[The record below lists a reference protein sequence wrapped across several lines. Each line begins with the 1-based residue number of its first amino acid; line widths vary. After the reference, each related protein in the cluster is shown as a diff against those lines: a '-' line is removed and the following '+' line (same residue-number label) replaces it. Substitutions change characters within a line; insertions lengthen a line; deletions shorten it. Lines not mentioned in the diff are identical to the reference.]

1 MPKRTDIK
9 SILIIGAGP
18 IVIGQ
23 ACEFDYSGTQ
33 ACKAL
38 REEGYRVILVN
49 SNPATIMTD
58 PELADATYIE
68 PITPEVVAKIIARE
82 RPDALLPTMGGQT
95 ALNTALSLR
104 RMGVLERYGVE
115 MIGADAHAIDKA
127 EDRSLFREAMAE
139 IGLETPKSMLAN
151 ASAVKDA
158 DRKKHE
164 AEREALRAKN
174 PADLDSALDALETS
188 WNLGEGDRKQRYI
201 GHAMGIAAQ
210 ALDAVGLPAIIRP
223 SFTMGGTGGG
233 IAYNRAEF
241 YEIVQSG
248 LDASPTTEVLIEE
261 SVLGWKEYEMEV
273 VRDKADNCI
282 IVCSIENIDP
292 MGVHTGDS
300 ITVAPALTLTDK
312 EYQMMRNASIKV
324 LREIGVE
331 TGGSNVQF
339 AVNPADGRLVVIEM
353 NPRVS
358 RSSALA
364 SKATGFPI
372 AKIAA
377 KLAVGYTLDEL
388 ENDITGGATPASFE
402 PSIDYVVTKIPRFAF
417 EKFPGA
423 GTTLTTAMKSV
434 GEVMAI
440 GRTFQESLQKALR
453 GLETG
458 LNGLDE
464 IEIPGIGPEGG
475 DKSDDRNAIRAAL
488 GTPTPDRLRM
498 VAQAIRMGTSLED
511 VHAMCKIDPWFLE
524 QIDGILAMEARI
536 REHGIPTDAA
546 NLRMVKAMGF
556 SDARLASLTKSEPQ
570 AIQKAR
576 NKLDVHP
583 VYKRIDTCAA
593 EFASPTAYMYSTYE
607 TPFAG
612 ALADEAQVSSRKK
625 VVILGGGPNRIG
637 QGIEFDY
644 CCCHASFALREAGYE
659 SIMINCNPET
669 VSTDYDTSDRLYFE
683 SLTDEDVLEILR
695 VEQMAGELVGVI
707 VQFGGQ
713 TPLKLAAALEAAGIP
728 ILGTSPDMID
738 LAEDRD
744 RFQKLLHKLG
754 LTQPKNGIA
763 WSVEQARTVAGE
775 LGFPLVVR
783 PSYVLGG
790 RAMQIIHH
798 EAMLQT
804 YLLDT
809 VPGLVPED
817 IKQKYPND
825 KTGQIN
831 TLLGKNPLLFDTYLS
846 GAIEVDVDCL
856 CDGKHTYISGIL
868 EHIEEA
874 GIHSGDSACSLP
886 VHSLPSDLVDELERQ
901 TAAMA
906 RALNVG
912 GLMNVQFA
920 IKDGVVYVLEVN
932 PRASRT
938 VPFVAKTIGRPI
950 AKIAA
955 RIMAGE
961 SLDEAFAHYGPKPDA
976 RNPGHIAVKE
986 AVFPFARFPG
996 VDILLG
1002 PEMKSTGEVMGLDR
1016 DFAMAFAKSQLG
1028 ANIDLPRSGTLFVSV
1043 RDEDKAGILPAV
1055 KRLADQGFRVLATSG
1070 TARFLKENGVEAE
1083 KINKVLE
1090 GRPHIEDAIRNRQVQ
1105 IVFNTTDGQGAVS
1118 DSKSLRRAT
1127 LMQRVPY
1134 YTTLS
1139 GAAAVAEAI
1148 AALRA
1153 GNLEVRPLQE
1163 YFA

>member
-1 MPKRTDIK
+1 
-9 SILIIGAGP
+9 
-18 IVIGQ
+18 
-23 ACEFDYSGTQ
+23 
-33 ACKAL
+33 
-38 REEGYRVILVN
+38 
-49 SNPATIMTD
+49 
-58 PELADATYIE
+58 
-68 PITPEVVAKIIARE
+68 
-82 RPDALLPTMGGQT
+82 
-95 ALNTALSLR
+95 
-104 RMGVLERYGVE
+104 
-115 MIGADAHAIDKA
+115 
-127 EDRSLFREAMAE
+127 
-139 IGLETPKSMLAN
+139 
-151 ASAVKDA
+151 
-158 DRKKHE
+158 
-164 AEREALRAKN
+164 
-174 PADLDSALDALETS
+174 
-188 WNLGEGDRKQRYI
+188 
-201 GHAMGIAAQ
+201 
-210 ALDAVGLPAIIRP
+210 
-223 SFTMGGTGGG
+223 
-233 IAYNRAEF
+233 
-241 YEIVQSG
+241 
-248 LDASPTTEVLIEE
+248 
-261 SVLGWKEYEMEV
+261 
-273 VRDKADNCI
+273 
-282 IVCSIENIDP
+282 
-292 MGVHTGDS
+292 
-300 ITVAPALTLTDK
+300 
-312 EYQMMRNASIKV
+312 MMRNASIAV

-423 GTTLTTAMKSV
+423 EPVLTTAMKSV

-458 LNGLDE
+458 LTGLDE
-464 IEIPGIGPEGG
+464 IEIPGLGHGTAPA
-475 DKSDDRNAIRAAL
+475 SHVDDRNAIRAAL

-524 QIDGILAMEARI
+524 QIAGILAMEDRI
-536 REHGIPTDAA
+536 REHGIPEDAA
-546 NLRMVKAMGF
+546 NLRMLKAMGF
-556 SDARLASLTKSEPQ
+556 SDARLASLTKTDAEV
-570 AIQKAR
+570 IQKIR
-576 NKLDVHP
+576 EKLDVHP

-607 TPFAG
+607 VPFAG
-612 ALADEAQVSSRKK
+612 ALANEAQVSSRKK

-644 CCCHASFALREAGYE
+644 CCCHAAFALRDAGFEA
-659 SIMINCNPET
+659 IMINCNPET

-683 SLTDEDVLEILR
+683 PLTAEDVLEILR
-695 VEQMAGELVGVI
+695 AEQASGELVGVI

-713 TPLKLAAALEAAGIP
+713 TPLKLADALEKAGIP

-744 RFQKLLHKLG
+744 RFQKLLHKLN

-763 WSVEQARTVAGE
+763 YSVEQARLVAGE

-790 RAMQIIHH
+790 RAMQIIHD
-798 EAMLQT
+798 EGMLQT

-856 CDGKHTYISGIL
+856 CDGKSTFVSGIL

-901 TAAMA
+901 TAALA

-912 GLMNVQFA
+912 GLMNVQYA
-920 IKDGVVYVLEVN
+920 IKDGTVYVLEVN

-961 SLDEAFAHYGPKPDA
+961 TLEDAFAHYGADA
-976 RNPGHIAVKE
+976 RPAQSRPHRGQGSRVPLRPLPRRRHIA
-986 AVFPFARFPG
+986 RPG
-996 VDILLG
+996 NA
-1002 PEMKSTGEVMGLDR
+1002 LDR
-1016 DFAMAFAKSQLG
+1016 RG
-1028 ANIDLPRSGTLFVSV
+1028 HGPRPRFC
-1043 RDEDKAGILPAV
+1043 AGLRQEPA
-1055 KRLADQGFRVLATSG
+1055 RR
-1070 TARFLKENGVEAE
+1070 RR
-1083 KINKVLE
+1083 
-1090 GRPHIEDAIRNRQVQ
+1090 RP
-1105 IVFNTTDGQGAVS
+1105 
-1118 DSKSLRRAT
+1118 
-1127 LMQRVPY
+1127 
-1134 YTTLS
+1134 
-1139 GAAAVAEAI
+1139 
-1148 AALRA
+1148 AALRHAVRLGARRGQERHPA
-1153 GNLEVRPLQE
+1153 GGQAPRRPGLQGDGHIRHRTLPRRERRRRGENQQGAGGPPAHRGRHPQPPGADRLQHHGRPEGGVGLEVAAPRDADAEGAVLHDAVGRGRGGGGDCGAEGGEPGGQAAAGVFCLSD
-1163 YFA
+1163 